1 MYNPSVYVKF
11 NPETSNAFRKLHLI
25 HLNNFAF
32 YKDIGV
38 FVEDLTDTCGSVCK
52 DIMFTRRASKEDCYY
67 FSNSFLTTSQ
77 IESIRF
83 AECRDKVF
91 IVLATENGNKIF
103 ETVADTSPARPQV
116 DTSFKLCN
124 NVI

>member
-1 MYNPSVYVKF
+1 M
-11 NPETSNAFRKLHLI
+11 
-25 HLNNFAF
+25 FA
-32 YKDIGV
+32 
-38 FVEDLTDTCGSVCK
+38 
-52 DIMFTRRASKEDCYY
+52 RQASKEDCYY
-67 FSNSFLTTSQ
+67 FSNSFLTTSK

-91 IVLATENGNKIF
+91 IVPVTENGNKIF

-116 DTSFKLCN
+116 DTSFRLCE